1 MTSSRVAE
9 IIAELFKPEDFQRP
23 AVAAV
28 AFGAVLAADSQDVGR
43 VFQLLAEMLRPGEQ
57 AIYDPWIPRA
67 LRFMHSDS
75 DHSRS
80 LTLSY
85 LRDFFD
91 SREGKGGSSTEL
103 VQLLQGAADLL
114 LQISLYSLLKKMQN
128 EEVDQALKQLEAG
141 FFSLRVS
148 RDGLLNNTP
157 CHHSALSQ

>member
-1 MTSSRVAE
+1 
-9 IIAELFKPEDFQRP
+9 
-23 AVAAV
+23 
-28 AFGAVLAADSQDVGR
+28 
-43 VFQLLAEMLRPGEQ
+43 
-57 AIYDPWIPRA
+57 
-67 LRFMHSDS
+67 MHSDS

-91 SREGKGGSSTEL
+91 SREGKGGSSTEF

-141 FFSLRVS
+141 FFHYVYQ
-148 RDGLLNNTP
+148 GMG
-157 CHHSALSQ
+157 C

>member
-28 AFGAVLAADSQDVGR
+28 AFGAVLAADSQDVNR
-43 VFQLLAEMLRPGEQ
+43 IFPLLAEMLRPGEQ

-85 LRDFFD
+85 LRDFLTQGRKG
-91 SREGKGGSSTEL
+91 REQHRICAT
-103 VQLLQGAADLL
+103 AAR
-114 LQISLYSLLKKMQN
+114 SCRFASPN
-128 EEVDQALKQLEAG
+128 
-141 FFSLRVS
+141 
-148 RDGLLNNTP
+148 
-157 CHHSALSQ
+157 